1 MFLRGEEDWDMA
13 VEKPRAKKTR
23 TSEQVRTQVSKSTRT
38 IMHPAQLAERGPRP
52 HGREAVM
59 AAVLDAAMTLFAAR
73 GPASVSVRDIAA
85 AAGVNHALVHRH
97 FGSKQAVLRAVLER
111 AAYELAAVAA
121 TITDSQGGIAQLF
134 AASAERATY
143 WRALARAILDGENPR
158 ALQRDF
164 PTVHRMI
171 ELLQAEHRQP
181 RKHVDSHSSPPPLDA
196 RLIVGTTSALT
207 LGWLLFEPLLL
218 AATGLDQCDREKVR
232 EQVIHMLQTMI
243 ARAQ

>member
-1 MFLRGEEDWDMA
+1 
-13 VEKPRAKKTR
+13 
-23 TSEQVRTQVSKSTRT
+23 
-38 IMHPAQLAERGPRP
+38 
-52 HGREAVM
+52 M

-111 AAYELAAVAA
+111 AAHELAAVAA

-134 AASAERATY
+134 AASARRATY

-158 ALQRDF
+158 MLQRAF

-171 ELLQAEHRQP
+171 ELLQTERRQP
-181 RKHVDSHSSPPPLDA
+181 RKRSDTHSSPPPLDA
-196 RLIVGTTSALT
+196 RVVVGTTSALT

-218 AATGLDQCDREKVR
+218 AATGLDQHNREEVQQ
-232 EQVIHMLQTMI
+232 QVVLMLQTMI
-243 ARAQ
+243 ARAQPCGGV

>member
-1 MFLRGEEDWDMA
+1 
-13 VEKPRAKKTR
+13 
-23 TSEQVRTQVSKSTRT
+23 
-38 IMHPAQLAERGPRP
+38 
-52 HGREAVM
+52 M

-97 FGSKQAVLRAVLER
+97 FGSKQEVLRAVLER
-111 AAYELAAVAA
+111 AAHELAATAT
-121 TITDSQGGIAQLF
+121 TITESRGGIAQLF
-134 AASAERATY
+134 AVSAERATY
-143 WRALARAILDGENPR
+143 WQALARAMLDGENPR

-171 ELLQAEHRQP
+171 ELLQAERRQP
-181 RKHVDSHSSPPPLDA
+181 RQQVDTDTLSPPLDA
-196 RLIVGTTSALT
+196 RLVVGTTSALT

-218 AATGLDQCDREKVR
+218 AATGLDHCDREEVR
-232 EQVIHMLQTMI
+232 QQVIHMLQTMI

>member
-1 MFLRGEEDWDMA
+1 
-13 VEKPRAKKTR
+13 
-23 TSEQVRTQVSKSTRT
+23 
-38 IMHPAQLAERGPRP
+38 
-52 HGREAVM
+52 M
-59 AAVLDAAMTLFAAR
+59 AAVLDAAMTLFAAH

-121 TITDSQGGIAQLF
+121 AITDSQDGIAQLF

-164 PTVHRMI
+164 PTVQRLI
-171 ELLQAEHRQP
+171 ELLQKERRHSQ
-181 RKHVDSHSSPPPLDA
+181 KHLAAPSSPPPLDA
-196 RLIVGTTSALT
+196 RLVVGTTSALT